1 MPASSSCICGL
12 DKEKQEKNK
21 LKTKKKHFLATFETF
36 YLLFLTLVSWG
47 HLAPSLIFCWD
58 CCSLTKTSL
67 AVDVSKVW
75 MNLPHL
81 WHPER
86 KVGRLLKLFQV
97 CLFKEFLKSG
107 LYVCINE
114 KKMLIILNITALTV
128 LHLLITTCLTCDW
141 WNMC

>member
-1 MPASSSCICGL
+1 MFVLIFKCQLLVLAFV
-12 DKEKQEKNK
+12 DWTRKNK

-47 HLAPSLIFCWD
+47 RLAPSLIFCWD

-97 CLFKEFLKSG
+97 CL
-107 LYVCINE
+107 E